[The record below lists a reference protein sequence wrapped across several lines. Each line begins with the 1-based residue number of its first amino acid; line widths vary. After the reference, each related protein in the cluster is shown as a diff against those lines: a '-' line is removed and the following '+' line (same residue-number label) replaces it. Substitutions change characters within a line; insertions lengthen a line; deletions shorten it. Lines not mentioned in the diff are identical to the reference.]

1 MTLKI
6 NYLDKKNNKNK
17 NTAIFIDSS
26 TKILDF
32 QGLLDEKI
40 IQKIISFIKKNK
52 NSKEDKL
59 YSLNQDFDQKT
70 VIIFLAKSNSEL
82 DFEKLGA
89 IFYNFLKKNEINEI
103 YLSKPKIKSFNSFS
117 LLNSFLHGVE
127 LKSYEF
133 NLYKTKNLLK

>member
-89 IFYNFLKKNEINEI
+89 IFYNFLN
-103 YLSKPKIKSFNSFS
+103 
-117 LLNSFLHGVE
+117 
-127 LKSYEF
+127 
-133 NLYKTKNLLK
+133 